1 MAPVVSE
8 VFADFPSALQMKR
21 LIAHQTVNLL
31 SFFFCDFTVNH
42 FPHQKC
48 ILKSLANF
56 SKI

>member
-31 SFFFCDFTVNH
+31 SFF
-42 FPHQKC
+42 
-48 ILKSLANF
+48 L
-56 SKI
+56 